1 MVILLLLG
9 LLQLA
14 VPGLA
19 QSPPAGAVKI
29 TAFKYSGTGCP
40 PGSAEGVISFDGQT
54 LTIIF
59 SKYTVFTPGSPADRR
74 KNCQVTVALEYPS
87 GFTFTLATVTYG
99 GLYAQLEPGVTGT
112 LAAAYYFSGIPET
125 ARSKRELLPP
135 LEGNFEFTDKFATV
149 VYQACGVQPA
159 IINLFFEASVKP
171 PPGSK
176 AVGLITVGSQDLRLK
191 QIYRFIWKKC

>member
-19 QSPPAGAVKI
+19 QSPPASTVKI
-29 TAFKYSGTGCP
+29 TVVTYAGTGCP
-40 PGSAEGVISFDGQT
+40 PGSTEGVISSDGQT

-59 SKYTVFTPGSPADRR
+59 SKYTAFTPGSPADRR
-74 KNCQVTVALEYPS
+74 KNCQVAVAVEYPS
-87 GFTFTLATVTYG
+87 GFTFTLATVTYRG
-99 GLYAQLEPGVTGT
+99 YAQLEPGVTGR
-112 LAAAYYFSGIPET
+112 LAASYYFSGIPGT
-125 ARSKRELLPP
+125 VRSKHELRPP
-135 LEGNFEFTDKFATV
+135 VDGNFEFTDKFGTV
-149 VYQACGVQPA
+149 VYQECGVPPA
-159 IINLFFEASVKP
+159 ILNLVSEASVKP

-176 AVGLITVGSQDLRLK
+176 AVGLITVDSQDLRLK